1 MSNWFSRL
9 ALTTDLAIDLGTAN
23 TVVAVRGQ
31 GIVLDEPSVV
41 AIRRGSR
48 PTKVQAVGREAK
60 DMLGK
65 TPAAIKA
72 IRPMREGVISDVDV
86 TEEMIRRFIE
96 KAIGR
101 RPLRARMLIS
111 VPAGITQV
119 ERKAVR
125 DAALKA
131 GVKEVH
137 LIEQPMAAAIGAGLP
152 VSEPRGSMIVDIGGG
167 TTDVAVIS
175 LGAMASEYTLRT
187 AGVAMDLAIQ
197 QYIRERKGILVGLP
211 TAEKIK
217 MKIGSA
223 HPLQEEF
230 EMDVRGRDALQGVPR
245 SEVVTSVDIREAVS
259 GCVAEI
265 DQAVRKVLEETD
277 PELASDLMEHGIL
290 LAGGGS
296 QLLGLDAHLQEVT
309 HGLKVRRAETP
320 LHAVV
325 HGVLVAL
332 EQLDTYR
339 ELLQ

>member
-1 MSNWFSRL
+1 MSNWLSRL

-41 AIRRGSR
+41 AIRKGSR

-96 KAIGR
+96 KAVGR

-175 LGAMASEYTLRT
+175 LGAMATEYTLRT
-187 AGVAMDLAIQ
+187 AGDAMDLAIQ

-217 MKIGSA
+217 MKIGRRIRSRKSSRWTCA
-223 HPLQEEF
+223 ETARCRACHAQRSSPRW
-230 EMDVRGRDALQGVPR
+230 MSVRRSQAASPR
-245 SEVVTSVDIREAVS
+245 STKRCAKCSKRPTRS
-259 GCVAEI
+259 
-265 DQAVRKVLEETD
+265 
-277 PELASDLMEHGIL
+277 LASDLMEHGIL

-296 QLLGLDAHLQEVT
+296 QLLGLDAHLTEVT
-309 HGLKVRRAETP
+309 QGLKVRCAGTP

-325 HGVLVAL
+325 HEVLVAL

-339 ELLQ
+339 DLLQ